1 MKIETTRFGLIE
13 LSDEAVIHFPRGL
26 YGLEEARSYC
36 LLKHDERG
44 RFQWLQATDAP
55 AIAMVVTDPFL
66 FFPSYQVEI
75 PDSDAE
81 LLQAHASSDVTI
93 YTSITVSPE
102 RQQIYANLLG
112 PLVINHR
119 AAVGMQLIQD
129 AARYGTRHLFG
140 ESGEGQGEGAR
151 GRRCDGASD
160 KVDHISRPVP
170 DFAGSPRPPV
180 PPSPPRP
187 LAPASRT

>member
-1 MKIETTRFGLIE
+1 MKIDTTRFGLIE
-13 LSDEAVIHFPRGL
+13 LPDEAVIHFPRGL
-26 YGLEEARSYC
+26 YGLEKARSYC
-36 LLKHDERG
+36 MLKHDEPG

-66 FFPSYQVEI
+66 FFPSYEVEI

-81 LLQAHASSDVTI
+81 LLQASAPSDVTI

-140 ESGEGQGEGAR
+140 EGGGGQGSGVRGQEGPKAL
-151 GRRCDGASD
+151 S
-160 KVDHISRPVP
+160 ILTP
-170 DFAGSPRPPV
+170 D
-180 PPSPPRP
+180 PRP
-187 LAPASRT
+187 LTPAAST

>member
-1 MKIETTRFGLIE
+1 MKIDTTRFGLIE
-13 LSDEAVIHFPRGL
+13 LPDEAVIHFPRGL
-26 YGLEEARSYC
+26 YGLEKARSYC
-36 LLKHDERG
+36 MLKHDEPG

-66 FFPSYQVEI
+66 FFPSYEVEI

-81 LLQAHASSDVTI
+81 LLQASASSDVTI

-112 PLVINHR
+112 PLVR
-119 AAVGMQLIQD
+119 
-129 AARYGTRHLFG
+129 
-140 ESGEGQGEGAR
+140 R
-151 GRRCDGASD
+151 GDGASD

-170 DFAGSPRPPV
+170 DFAGTPRPPV